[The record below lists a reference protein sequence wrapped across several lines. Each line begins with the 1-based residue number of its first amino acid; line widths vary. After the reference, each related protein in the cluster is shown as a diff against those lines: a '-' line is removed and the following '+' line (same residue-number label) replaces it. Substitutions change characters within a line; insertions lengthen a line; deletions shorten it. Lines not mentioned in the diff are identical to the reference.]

1 MAVSKKL
8 VKKVAPKVEE
18 VEEVEAE
25 KKEEGLSLEV
35 SLARHEG

>member
-18 VEEVEAE
+18 VEAE
-25 KKEEGLSLEV
+25 KKEEGISLEV